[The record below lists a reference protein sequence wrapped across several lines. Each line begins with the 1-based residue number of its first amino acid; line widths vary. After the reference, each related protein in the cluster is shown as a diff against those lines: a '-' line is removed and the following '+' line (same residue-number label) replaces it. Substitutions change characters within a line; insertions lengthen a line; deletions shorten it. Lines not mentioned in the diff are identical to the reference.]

1 MTDREQITWKWLV
14 GVMVTMVLLGGSAWL
29 TTMYAELGKVKE
41 EQKIDR
47 QTTNDVKAKVGI
59 IEERTLRTQK
69 DVEEIKQQQQ
79 EQIQK
84 LNELLRRVR

>member
-1 MTDREQITWKWLV
+1 MTGTNNVTWKAIV
-14 GVMVTMVLLGGSAWL
+14 GIMTTIVLLGGSAWL
-29 TTMYAELGKVKE
+29 TTMYAELAKVKE